1 MATTK
6 IDYEKERVCKNSI
19 RYKKTGGG
27 AGPVTIYVP
36 NEMIEDLNN
45 PPDVFHVEMKP
56 LWKK

>member
-1 MATTK
+1 MK

-45 PPDVFHVEMKP
+45 PPDIFRVEMKP
-56 LWKK
+56 IWKK